1 MSEENNNKDKPTRR
15 EFIHI
20 ATTTVGAVG
29 AGCSSSISYSNE
41 S

>member
-1 MSEENNNKDKPTRR
+1 MSDEINNKDKTSRR

-29 AGCSSSISYSNE
+29 AGCVAYRL
-41 S
+41 